1 MTIHYGDPKFD
12 LRTLERSLREKTVE
26 QKEMDKYLK
35 SLPDES
41 ANAEEM
47 KVFEEEAKL
56 DNNSNG
62 PLREPTFSV

>member
-1 MTIHYGDPKFD
+1 MTIQYGDPKFD

-26 QKEMDKYLK
+26 PKEMDKYIK

-47 KVFEEEAKL
+47 KVFEEETES